1 MNETKIKETG
11 EGRWKRLSIKG
22 NKVWAS
28 IDKDGKLLAKN
39 GRVRIKYNLKQNY
52 EYQAKKEN
60 LKPESEAVPKQ
71 KKDKQKTKGNNKYK
85 AISFKPQNRSSQS
98 ASKPASS
105 YTAEIR
111 DMPENA
117 IIIYTDGAS
126 SGNPGPGGIGI
137 LFIFGE
143 HRKEISQFI
152 GNATNNIAELKAIK
166 TALSE
171 IKRHDLPVRLFTDS
185 GYSIGLLTKG
195 WKSRKNIELVE
206 NIKKIM
212 RKFKDLKFIKVK
224 GHNGVEGNET
234 ADRLATSALKNKKT
248 G

>member
-1 MNETKIKETG
+1 MNETAIKETD
-11 EGRWKRLSIKG
+11 EGGWKRMSIKG

-28 IDKDGKLLAKN
+28 VDKDGKLLEKN
-39 GRVRIKYNLKQNY
+39 GRVKIKYNLKQNY

-60 LKPESEAVPKQ
+60 LKPESEAVLKQ
-71 KKDKQKTKGNNKYK
+71 KKAKRKPKGNNKHQ
-85 AISFKPQNRSSQS
+85 ALPLKPQSRSGRS
-98 ASKPASS
+98 ASKLPSS
-105 YTAEIR
+105 YGSEIT

-137 LFIFGE
+137 LLMFGE
-143 HRKEISQFI
+143 HKKEISRFI
-152 GNATNNIAELKAIK
+152 GNTTNNIAELQAIE

-185 GYSIGLLTKG
+185 SYSLGVLTKG
-195 WKSRKNIELVE
+195 WKPRKNIELVE
-206 NIKKIM
+206 NIKKSM
-212 RKFKDLKFIKVK
+212 SKFKDLKLIKVK
-224 GHNGVEGNET
+224 GHDGIEGNET